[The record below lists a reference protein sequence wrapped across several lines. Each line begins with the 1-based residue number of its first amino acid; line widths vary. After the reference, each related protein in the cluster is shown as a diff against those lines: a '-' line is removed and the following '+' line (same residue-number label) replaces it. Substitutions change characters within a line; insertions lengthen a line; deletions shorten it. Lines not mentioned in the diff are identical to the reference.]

1 MISFLNPP
9 NDNISISVGN
19 TSRNS
24 NNSSRSN
31 SSVNIKQI
39 PNSSSDISSNTSIG
53 VVATVSA
60 YDKVCKNVS
69 D

>member
-31 SSVNIKQI
+31 SSVILSQFPILVVILVVI
-39 PNSSSDISSNTSIG
+39 PL
-53 VVATVSA
+53 
-60 YDKVCKNVS
+60 
-69 D
+69 